1 MAIPTKLSVDRLDLR
16 GKRVFLRAD
25 FNVPLAG
32 ETISDDARIR
42 AVLPTVEHC
51 LKSGASVVLASH
63 LGRPKGTRDPRFSL
77 KPVAFRLEELL
88 GRGIPLAPDCVG
100 PVCQTLARS
109 LQPGGI
115 LLLENLR
122 FHAEEEANDSDFARA
137 LAGLADCYLNDAFSV
152 SHRTHASVVGITR
165 FLQPAAAGLL
175 MQRELA
181 ALARVTSHPRH
192 PVVIILGGAKISEK
206 LGLIRQLV
214 KKADR
219 LLIGGAMA
227 FTFLK
232 ALGYETG
239 FSVVD
244 LNLVDTAK
252 EILAEARA
260 SRVEILLPEDLIVAA
275 HPGDRTYVS
284 TQPAS
289 KIPCA
294 TMGLDIGPAT
304 LARFREVLRDAGT
317 ILWNGPMG
325 MCERPAY
332 AVGTAELAK
341 AVAESPA
348 LSVAGGGDTVAAI
361 ERAGVAAKFSH
372 LSMGGGAFLEYLEG
386 RELPGVAALTEVG
399 PGLTSSAAA

>member
-51 LKSGASVVLASH
+51 LKSGARVVLASH
-63 LGRPKGTRDPRFSL
+63 LRRPKGTRDPRFSL

-100 PVCQTLARS
+100 P
-109 LQPGGI
+109 
-115 LLLENLR
+115 
-122 FHAEEEANDSDFARA
+122 
-137 LAGLADCYLNDAFSV
+137 DCYV
-152 SHRTHASVVGITR
+152 TR
-165 FLQPAAAGLL
+165 CVLRIP
-175 MQRELA
+175 
-181 ALARVTSHPRH
+181 PD
-192 PVVIILGGAKISEK
+192 PC
-206 LGLIRQLV
+206 
-214 KKADR
+214 
-219 LLIGGAMA
+219 
-227 FTFLK
+227 
-232 ALGYETG
+232 LGYETG

-275 HPGDRTYVS
+275 HPEDRTYVS

-304 LARFREVLRDAGT
+304 PARFHEALPDTGT

-332 AVGTAELAK
+332 AVGTTEPAK
-341 AVAESPA
+341 AVAESSA

-399 PGLTSSAAA
+399 PGLPSAAAA